1 MDDIAMCCGFLNGKH
16 LEDTEKEIEKLIA
29 KAADKAKVLAVNS
42 GNCYTQLQNA
52 RRRILEAPQLDW
64 NVDDIA
70 KESGISKSYF
80 QRLYRETF
88 NTSCMDDIIN
98 ARIERAK
105 RLLENTERQIG
116 DIAIE
121 CGYASGSHFMRQ
133 FRQKTGLTASE
144 YRKTAQKNN

>member
-1 MDDIAMCCGFLNGKH
+1 M
-16 LEDTEKEIEKLIA
+16 
-29 KAADKAKVLAVNS
+29 
-42 GNCYTQLQNA
+42 
-52 RRRILEAPQLDW
+52 
-64 NVDDIA
+64 DDIA

-105 RLLENTERQIG
+105 RLLENTDRQIG
-116 DIAIE
+116 DIAID
-121 CGYASGSHFMRQ
+121 CGYASVSQFMRQ

-144 YRKTAQKNN
+144 YRKNNNGK